1 MAPRALSDADLET
14 LRSWPPEVAHSDL
27 VEYFTLDVDDL
38 RWVRSH
44 RGAATRLGL
53 AVQLCGLRFLGFVPA
68 DLAST
73 PPDVTQRLA
82 ERVRVAP
89 SALSRYVATV
99 DGRLRRL
106 HVASVVE
113 RAGWRSCGRSERKRL
128 ADWLVAR
135 ALEHDDPSLLFAQ
148 ALEHLRAEHVVRP
161 GLDRLQ
167 REIAEAR
174 AVAHREI
181 LWRLRPELSPEC
193 CAQLDALATND
204 PELGMAPLTWLD
216 KGAVSSTP
224 DAIKAE
230 VAKLAYLRQLG
241 ADRVDLSA
249 LPPERARQLAAVG
262 RRSKPKDLRAMAPE
276 RRHPIL
282 LATVAGAYAGILD
295 ELVQMLDR
303 ALAATS
309 SRARSEIAERQLAAA
324 AANAERLELLD
335 EILEVALDDG
345 LDDAGVGAG
354 VRALGRA
361 RLAGAVR
368 AEAERTPRDGGHL
381 ERIEARY
388 SHVRSFAPHA
398 LAALRLRSSGPS
410 EVFEAAELL
419 QAMNAERRRQL
430 PPDAPVG
437 FVPSR
442 WRPYLAAARAAGDD
456 SAYRH
461 YRELCVLYGLRGALR
476 SGEVWVE
483 GSRRYGD
490 VASYL
495 IPVEEWPGRRDEV
508 AALCGMPATFA
519 ERLARLD
526 ADYERLLDQ
535 LEALLA
541 DGQGPVRIDD
551 AGAGSSSAPWP
562 PRSSPPRS
570 RPPRTRSWPACRWC
584 PSPRRS
590 SRWTA
595 SLGSATG

>member
-1 MAPRALSDADLET
+1 MAPRALSDADLEA

-262 RRSKPKDLRAMAPE
+262 RRSKPKDLRAMVPE

-295 ELVQMLDR
+295 ELVQMLGQAWARPR
-303 ALAATS
+303 A
-309 SRARSEIAERQLAAA
+309 
-324 AANAERLELLD
+324 
-335 EILEVALDDG
+335 
-345 LDDAGVGAG
+345 
-354 VRALGRA
+354 GR
-361 RLAGAVR
+361 
-368 AEAERTPRDGGHL
+368 
-381 ERIEARY
+381 
-388 SHVRSFAPHA
+388 
-398 LAALRLRSSGPS
+398 
-410 EVFEAAELL
+410 
-419 QAMNAERRRQL
+419 
-430 PPDAPVG
+430 
-437 FVPSR
+437 
-442 WRPYLAAARAAGDD
+442 
-456 SAYRH
+456 
-461 YRELCVLYGLRGALR
+461 
-476 SGEVWVE
+476 
-483 GSRRYGD
+483 
-490 VASYL
+490 
-495 IPVEEWPGRRDEV
+495 GRRS
-508 AALCGMPATFA
+508 P
-519 ERLARLD
+519 
-526 ADYERLLDQ
+526 
-535 LEALLA
+535 
-541 DGQGPVRIDD
+541 
-551 AGAGSSSAPWP
+551 SA
-562 PRSSPPRS
+562 
-570 RPPRTRSWPACRWC
+570 SWPRPRPT
-584 PSPRRS
+584 PSAWSCSTRS
-590 SRWTA
+590 SRWPSTT
-595 SLGSATG
+595 GSTTPVWGRGCAPWGGPAWRGRCAPRRSVRHATGATWSGSRPDTRTCVRSPLTPWPRCGCDRAGRARSSRRPSCCRR